1 MFSSS
6 LLKREFFFVLIS
18 VFIIYLFFVCNN
30 VNSEGK
36 DANKCLRE
44 RQCLAIHRLREDLL
58 YVFQVLFTHMF
69 FYAPTLKVRTQINVQ
84 VKGVV

>member
-6 LLKREFFFVLIS
+6 LLKREGFFLYLFHL
-18 VFIIYLFFVCNN
+18 FIYSFFVCNN

-58 YVFQVLFTHMF
+58 YVLQVLFTRICF
-69 FYAPTLKVRTQINVQ
+69 FMHQR
-84 VKGVV
+84 